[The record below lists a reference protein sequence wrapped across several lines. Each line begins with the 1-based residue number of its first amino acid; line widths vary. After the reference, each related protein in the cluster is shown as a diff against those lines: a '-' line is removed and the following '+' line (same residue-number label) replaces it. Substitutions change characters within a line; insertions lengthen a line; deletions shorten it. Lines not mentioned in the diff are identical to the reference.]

1 MITYSCTVCK
11 LMLKGVKTFLVYM
24 GLKWSVKVKTTATN
38 NTQYSSS
45 CKDDRCHS
53 DSNTHTTP
61 QNNNVRHVH
70 NTCTY
75 HRIHYIFNC
84 HTCRL
89 QCIVIYHIVQWKT
102 KNSYAYPNG
111 TKYCK
116 YEHDTRYSLITSVVP
131 ISPWQVKSGRQHRPI
146 VLPLGCF
153 HYSVCIQLYAYST
166 AYHNYA

>member
-1 MITYSCTVCK
+1 MQDRHTRKIIEDYVYPVLVFSARLVVGEEVGARPPTRDLFIWSKVMLLIEKQHSFAMITYSCTVCK

-102 KNSYAYPNG
+102 KNS
-111 TKYCK
+111 
-116 YEHDTRYSLITSVVP
+116 
-131 ISPWQVKSGRQHRPI
+131 
-146 VLPLGCF
+146 
-153 HYSVCIQLYAYST
+153 
-166 AYHNYA
+166 